1 MNKINIED
9 VHQAIEAKFG
19 TESALIINP
28 QSLQPILLIP
38 SSYLLEICQFLKDD
52 KNLFFDY
59 LASITAID
67 NGPDKGNIDVL
78 YHLTSIPY
86 QRNCILKVRT
96 PREIENATLPSVSK
110 IWQTA
115 NWHEREAFD
124 LVGVVFEGH
133 PDLRRILLPS
143 DWVGHPLRK
152 DYQEEELYHGIKV
165 KF

>member
-1 MNKINIED
+1 MNKINVDDI
-9 VHQAIEAKFG
+9 HQAIEAKFG
-19 TESALIINP
+19 AESATSIAP
-28 QSLQPILLIP
+28 QSLQPILLVP
-38 SSYLLEICQFLKDD
+38 ASDLLDICQFLKDD
-52 KNLFFDY
+52 KDLFFDY

-67 NGPDKGNIDVL
+67 NGPDKGTLDVL

-86 QRNCILKVRT
+86 QRSCILKVRI
-96 PREIENATLPSVSK
+96 PREIEQASLPSVSN

-124 LVGVVFEGH
+124 LVGVIFEGH
-133 PDLRRILLPS
+133 PDLRRILLPN
-143 DWVGHPLRK
+143 DWIGHPLRK

>member
-1 MNKINIED
+1 MNKINVED

-19 TESALIINP
+19 TESATIINP

-38 SSYLLEICQFLKDD
+38 SSHLLEICQFLKED
-52 KNLFFDY
+52 KDLFFDY

-86 QRNCILKVRT
+86 QRNCILKVRI
-96 PREIENATLPSVSK
+96 PREIENTTLPSVSK

>member
-1 MNKINIED
+1 MNKINVED
-9 VHQAIEAKFG
+9 IHQAIEAKFG
-19 TESALIINP
+19 TESATIINP

-38 SSYLLEICQFLKDD
+38 SSHLLGICQFLKDGKD
-52 KNLFFDY
+52 LFFDY
-59 LASITAID
+59 LASLTAID

-86 QRNCILKVRT
+86 QRNCILKVRI
-96 PREIENATLPSVSK
+96 PREIEKATLPSVSK

-133 PDLRRILLPS
+133 PDLRRILLPN

-165 KF
+165 KL

>member
-1 MNKINIED
+1 MNKINVDDI
-9 VHQAIEAKFG
+9 HQAIEAKFG
-19 TESALIINP
+19 TESATIINP

-38 SSYLLEICQFLKDD
+38 SSHLLEICQFLKDGKD
-52 KNLFFDY
+52 LFFDY

-67 NGPDKGNIDVL
+67 NGLDKGNIDVL

-86 QRNCILKVRT
+86 QRNCILKVRI
-96 PREIENATLPSVSK
+96 PREIEKATLPSVSK

-133 PDLRRILLPS
+133 PDLRRILLPN

>member
-1 MNKINIED
+1 MNKINVED
-9 VHQAIEAKFG
+9 IHQVIEAKFG
-19 TESALIINP
+19 TESATIINP

-38 SSYLLEICQFLKDD
+38 SSHLLEICQFLKDD
-52 KNLFFDY
+52 ENLFFDY

-86 QRNCILKVRT
+86 QRNCILKVRIS
-96 PREIENATLPSVSK
+96 REIEKATLPSVSK